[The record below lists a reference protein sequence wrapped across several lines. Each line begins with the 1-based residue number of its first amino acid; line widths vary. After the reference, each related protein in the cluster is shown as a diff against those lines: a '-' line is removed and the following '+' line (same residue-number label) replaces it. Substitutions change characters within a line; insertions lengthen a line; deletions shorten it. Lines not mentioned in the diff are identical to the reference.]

1 MSESVSSNG
10 APAKGARKRK
20 TAAKAAVAPKKAPD
34 TAPPT
39 VEVNSLRLGVVDRR
53 VMIET
58 AAYYR
63 AERRRFEA
71 GHELEDWL
79 SAEAEIE
86 ALLRTRLEGAGREA
100 GPA

>member
-1 MSESVSSNG
+1 
-10 APAKGARKRK
+10 
-20 TAAKAAVAPKKAPD
+20 
-34 TAPPT
+34 
-39 VEVNSLRLGVVDRR
+39 
-53 VMIET
+53 MIET

-86 ALLRTRLEGAGREA
+86 ALLRARLEGTGREA
-100 GPA
+100 GSA

>member
-10 APAKGARKRK
+10 APAKRARKRK
-20 TAAKAAVAPKKAPD
+20 TAAKAAVAQTKTPD
-34 TAPPT
+34 AAPPG
-39 VEVNSLRLGVVDRR
+39 VHVNSLRLGAVDRR

-71 GHELEDWL
+71 GHDLEDWL

-86 ALLRTRLEGAGREA
+86 TLLRTRLESASREA
-100 GPA
+100 GSA